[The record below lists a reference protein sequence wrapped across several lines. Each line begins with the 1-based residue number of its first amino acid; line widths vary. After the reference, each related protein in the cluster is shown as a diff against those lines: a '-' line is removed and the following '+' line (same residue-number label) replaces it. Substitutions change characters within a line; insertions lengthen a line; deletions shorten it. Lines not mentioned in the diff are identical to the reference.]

1 MSDIKPLKGE
11 LIEHGADNY
20 LHDPNKSL
28 NYFIKVRQDDGT
40 VAERWSKNLESVIRE
55 AGVKTGDNIVLNELG
70 KEPIQIGDKTF
81 NKTLWDLHKYEPI
94 EELLNAIEHDSELE
108 QQKTAGK
115 TKENDELDLGKS
127 PKKDVNLSDFELPD
141 NIKNNYVGIVKNRF
155 LADQKTNYYDKDDKK
170 QVNIA
175 FEERKDSL
183 HTSRQDEKT
192 IKAMLDMA
200 ESKGWSAIRL
210 KGTKEF
216 KQKAWLE
223 ASLRG
228 IETKGYKPSEKDKAE
243 LITKQKERMTN
254 KIDVLAEKEPSKEP
268 EQNVDPTKENSSNK
282 KEDEITEES
291 FLTPYEYYIENNND
305 PQGYDE
311 YLKDVERQEQEHQ
324 QRIKSLNER
333 FSALPQYQQHFILN
347 EIYKDLKTDLQKK
360 VFSVGQKENTLLS
373 SGRYAQDIERM
384 MTPNAIQIS
393 AIDIKKDIR
402 QIFQNGYQD
411 GKIKNRD
418 ELVEILKERGYH
430 IKENKKSIRVSLQ
443 NGEQAIN
450 LEGEIFTKDYDAIK
464 ILKENLE
471 PDTLKQK
478 YPSLKD
484 SDIVHITAY
493 KDKIIDDFK
502 DTGNTKV
509 LQASLIQLETNVKEL
524 ASGKQ
529 MNLPALPIN
538 EIKPDIQVHTTENQ
552 DKTRNR

>member
-1 MSDIKPLKGE
+1 M
-11 LIEHGADNY
+11 
-20 LHDPNKSL
+20 
-28 NYFIKVRQDDGT
+28 
-40 VAERWSKNLESVIRE
+40 
-55 AGVKTGDNIVLNELG
+55 
-70 KEPIQIGDKTF
+70 
-81 NKTLWDLHKYEPI
+81 
-94 EELLNAIEHDSELE
+94 
-108 QQKTAGK
+108 
-115 TKENDELDLGKS
+115 
-127 PKKDVNLSDFELPD
+127 
-141 NIKNNYVGIVKNRF
+141 
-155 LADQKTNYYDKDDKK
+155 
-170 QVNIA
+170 
-175 FEERKDSL
+175 
-183 HTSRQDEKT
+183 
-192 IKAMLDMA
+192 
-200 ESKGWSAIRL
+200 
-210 KGTKEF
+210 
-216 KQKAWLE
+216 
-223 ASLRG
+223 
-228 IETKGYKPSEKDKAE
+228 
-243 LITKQKERMTN
+243 
-254 KIDVLAEKEPSKEP
+254 
-268 EQNVDPTKENSSNK
+268 
-282 KEDEITEES
+282 
-291 FLTPYEYYIENNND
+291 
-305 PQGYDE
+305 
-311 YLKDVERQEQEHQ
+311 
-324 QRIKSLNER
+324 
-333 FSALPQYQQHFILN
+333 PQYQQHFILN